1 MTSTLKKV
9 LIFGG
14 IGAVL
19 YGVYTFYKKQIGLL
33 RNYDYQIIGAKV
45 NKVSLNQISFSTKV
59 RFFNKSKIEV
69 VVQNI
74 YLDVYLED
82 TLTGFVTENKPF
94 IVPAQGSSDIDLNM
108 TFNPQSLLKNLTNVI
123 LVGLKKKDL
132 NFTLKG
138 YANIRSGFV
147 STTLPITYSD
157 VISAYV

>member
-19 YGVYTFYKKQIGLL
+19 YGVYSFYKKQIGLL
-33 RNYDYQIIGAKV
+33 QNYDYQIIGAKV
-45 NKVSLNQISFSTKV
+45 KKVSLNQISFSTKV

-94 IVPAQGSSDIDLNM
+94 VVPSQGSSDIDLDM